1 MCKPHSMLQNN
12 CRAMQVSDSGDESS
26 HFAEIVRPEIDHRCQ
41 VVQIVQSADSAN
53 MEEDCRILLLRLRN
67 SFIWRFRIS
76 CPFCT
81 EFLRHFFQTRY
92 YFDDGCIR
100 FWHFEVGFLKPQRPC
115 VELSGTDPFA
125 AVLNGFADY
134 FQQCSLCDYE
144 SSRRNGLRTGGA
156 CSLHC
161 ACRVSHSP
169 ASNHGNC
176 TLVKLPSDYN
186 YFSILILHR
195 CR

>member
-134 FQQCSLCDYE
+134 FQQCSLLIMSPREGTAYE
-144 SSRRNGLRTGGA
+144 RVALALCTA
-156 CSLHC
+156 LVV
-161 ACRVSHSP
+161 CRIRLLAITVIVLL
-169 ASNHGNC
+169 SNYLVTTI
-176 TLVKLPSDYN
+176 TLV
-186 YFSILILHR
+186 F
-195 CR
+195 